1 MKLTEKQENILNILK
16 EKFADGAFAEEVI
29 TETEGLTI
37 ASVRAT
43 LSSLATKG
51 LASKEKAEFDG
62 KMKTKFTAIVTEQ
75 FDGISIT
82 DYISPRPLQA
92 SLV

>member
-29 TETEGLTI
+29 NEVEGLTI

-51 LASKEKAEFDG
+51 LATKEKAEFDG
-62 KMKTKFTAIVTEQ
+62 KMKTKFTAV
-75 FDGISIT
+75 ISK
-82 DYISPRPLQA
+82 
-92 SLV
+92 

>member
-16 EKFADGAFAEEVI
+16 NDFANGAFAEEVI
-29 TETEGLTI
+29 SKVEGLSI

-51 LASKEKAEFDG
+51 LASKEKAEYDG
-62 KMKTKFTAIVTEQ
+62 KLKTRFTATAE
-75 FDGISIT
+75 
-82 DYISPRPLQA
+82 
-92 SLV
+92 